1 MEDEKEFEEALV
13 DNFDAFIAG
22 VQDDNGAARAWL
34 CSRYALLRFER
45 FRNLKRREDLDEAIE
60 KATLAVQ
67 GTAEEDED
75 FLGRSNNLGAMFL
88 SLYDCTKNLEDLD
101 KAIQVT
107 QKAIDLT
114 PEDDPDLG
122 SWLGNFGTILET
134 RFMHTQK
141 VEDLEHSIQ
150 VTRQAI
156 AAMND
161 GAADYAAHLRLL
173 GKRLGRWAV
182 LGQTETTQDLEEAV
196 QLTRKAVELTHR
208 NDPDYTNMLGSL
220 SNRLED
226 LYERTGEPEILEEAI
241 LISQEELQV
250 KVKEGSAIGST
261 LHNLGN
267 LLSRRYKRTNDTGDL
282 EEAIQ
287 HVKRSVEV
295 TQKEHPEFSAIL
307 SNLGN
312 KLENRYACTGN
323 IEDLQEAI
331 RITRQAV
338 NTAPG
343 HSHILRA
350 SLNNL
355 GTQLSRRYEYTSKM
369 EDLEEAIQ
377 IAHRTVDIT
386 PQGHPALANCLIN
399 LGITLGERYSRTGR
413 ADDIAEAIQVTR
425 LAIESTPDDHPKL
438 ADHVENLASRIYQK
452 YLSDKK
458 TDDLEEAIRLYRRAV
473 NDGPK
478 DHPDTAR
485 WLFGLGSSLFTKYE
499 NLNQPGD
506 LEEAVTFTR
515 MAIHGTPEG
524 HPNRA
529 YILRSFSEQ
538 LLALDPSKTVEALKL
553 ILEAWNL
560 TNAPP
565 FIRVLIASQAIR
577 LYQNQEEYDSAYKL
591 STEAMDLLPHVLNR
605 SLTLEDQQRV
615 VALFSGLATTAFS
628 LSLQVGEP
636 PDTAVQLL
644 ERGRGVILGMLIDG
658 RSDTS
663 KLRAAYPRICA
674 VYEKHR
680 VEANMP
686 VDSISD
692 QVQRANAIK
701 RRTKAMVQLDN
712 CTNGIRRIPGFSN
725 FQKGLTSDEMR
736 LCAAKG
742 CIVIVNITDLR
753 SDAIIISASAFRC
766 IPLENLDATRAKD
779 WIGQNLTSVSS
790 VDRGPKNKAYVQLLA
805 WLWKGC
811 VKKVLDELGYHV
823 QHAAED
829 LPRIWWIGSGL
840 ASSFPFHAAGDES
853 LVRSESAYYCVI
865 SSYSPSI
872 RALAYARERD
882 LVNHELHNRPLKAV
896 IVTMLKT
903 PGNTTLPGA
912 KREQAAVMASIGTSA
927 SIQTLDH
934 PDVASVIRELE
945 HCNVAHFACHGA
957 SNPWIP
963 SQSGLLLLKPG
974 SVTTEPEVDVLSV
987 HRVSQARLANA
998 EIAYLS
1004 ACSTAENAAVELVDE
1019 VLHIASGF
1027 QVAGFRHVVG
1037 CMWPS
1042 NDSICVQIASSFYS
1056 KLSRR
1061 QTLSY
1066 DDRAVALALHKAVLE
1081 VKESPEY
1088 CKRPL
1093 YWVQYVHF
1101 GA

>member
-1 MEDEKEFEEALV
+1 M
-13 DNFDAFIAG
+13 IA
-22 VQDDNGAARAWL
+22 QRTW
-34 CSRYALLRFER
+34 
-45 FRNLKRREDLDEAIE
+45 K
-60 KATLAVQ
+60 TL
-67 GTAEEDED
+67 T
-75 FLGRSNNLGAMFL
+75 
-88 SLYDCTKNLEDLD
+88 
-101 KAIQVT
+101 KAIQAS

-114 PEDDPDLG
+114 PHDDPDLP

-134 RFMHTQK
+134 RFTHTQK
-141 VEDLEHSIQ
+141 VEDLERSIQ
-150 VTRQAI
+150 ITRQAI

-161 GAADYAAHLRLL
+161 STAGYAAQLKLL
-173 GKRLGRWAV
+173 GKRLAHRSV
-182 LGQTETTQDLEEAV
+182 LGQTDTTQDLEEAV
-196 QLTRKAVELTHR
+196 QLTRKAVEVTHT
-208 NDPDYTNMLGSL
+208 NDPDYTNRLGSL

-226 LYERTGEPEILEEAI
+226 LYERTGEMEILEEAI
-241 LISQEELQV
+241 RVSQEELQL
-250 KVKEGSAIGST
+250 KVKKSSDIGPP

-267 LLSRRYKRTNDTGDL
+267 LLSRRYKRTNETADL
-282 EEAIQ
+282 EEAIRL
-287 HVKRSVEV
+287 VKRSLEV
-295 TQKEHPEFSAIL
+295 TKKDDPMVSAFL

-312 KLENRYACTGN
+312 KLENRYACTGK

-331 RITRQAV
+331 RVTRQAV
-338 NTAPG
+338 DTAPG
-343 HSHILRA
+343 NSPVLRA

-377 IAHRTVDIT
+377 IERRAVDIT
-386 PQGHPALANCLIN
+386 PQGHPALATCLIN
-399 LGITLGERYSRTGR
+399 LGITLGERYHRTGR
-413 ADDIAEAIQVTR
+413 ADDIVEAIHVTKQ
-425 LAIESTPDDHPKL
+425 AIQSTPSDHPKL
-438 ADHVENLASRIYQK
+438 ADHVENLASRSYQR
-452 YLSDKK
+452 YLIEKRIE
-458 TDDLEEAIRLYRRAV
+458 DLEEAIRLYRRAV

-478 DHPDTAR
+478 NHPDTAR
-485 WLFGLGSSLFTKYE
+485 WLYDLGISLFARYE
-499 NLNQPGD
+499 NLKEKAD
-506 LEEAVTFTR
+506 LEEAIGLTQ
-515 MAIHGTPEG
+515 MAINATPQG
-524 HPNRA
+524 HPNLA
-529 YILRSFSEQ
+529 SILRTLSEQ

-553 ILEAWNL
+553 LLEAWNL
-560 TNAPP
+560 TSAPP
-565 FIRVLIASQAIR
+565 FIRILIASQAIR
-577 LYQNQEEYDSAYKL
+577 LHQDQEEYDSAYKL
-591 STEAMDLLPHVLNR
+591 SIEAMDLLPRVLNR
-605 SLTLEDQQRV
+605 SLSLEDQQRV

-636 PDTAVQLL
+636 PDVAVQLL
-644 ERGRGVILGMLIDG
+644 ERGRGVILSMLIDG

-663 KLRAAYPRICA
+663 KLKAAYPRLCT
-674 VYEKHR
+674 VYEKLR
-680 VEANMP
+680 VEVNMP

-692 QVQRANAIK
+692 EVQRANAIK
-701 RRTKAMVQLDN
+701 RRSKAIVQLDN
-712 CTNGIRRIPGFSN
+712 CIKGIRRIPGFSN
-725 FQKGLTSDEMR
+725 FQKGLNSDEMR

-742 CIVIVNITDLR
+742 CIVIVNVTDLR
-753 SDAIIISASAFRC
+753 SDAIIISASAIRC
-766 IPLENLDATRAKD
+766 LSLLDLDAPRAKE
-779 WIGQNLTSVSS
+779 WIGQNLTSITS
-790 VDRGPKNKAYVQLLA
+790 VDRGPKNKAYTKFLS

-811 VKKVLDELGYHV
+811 VKKVLDQLGYRV

-829 LPRIWWIGSGL
+829 LPRIWWIGTGL
-840 ASSFPFHAAGDES
+840 ASSFPFHAAGMES
-853 LVRSESAYYCVI
+853 LGRNESAYYRVI

-882 LVNHELHNRPLKAV
+882 LVTHELQDHPLKAV
-896 IVTMLKT
+896 IVSMLKT

-934 PDVASVIRELE
+934 PDVASVVRELE

-957 SNPWIP
+957 SNPFIP

-987 HRVSQARLANA
+987 HRVSQARLAHA

-1019 VLHIASGF
+1019 VLHIVSGF

-1042 NDSICVQIASSFYS
+1042 NDSICVQVASSFYS

-1066 DDRAVALALHKAVLE
+1066 DDRAVALALHKSVLE
-1081 VKESPEY
+1081 VKESQEY